1 MKYAN
6 LLMDDLLALDSMV
19 GLSQQARPLKKEQ
32 VNAFA
37 HKTKEEILIF
47 PLYFTRC

>member
-19 GLSQQARPLKKEQ
+19 GISQQARPLKKEQ
-32 VNAFA
+32 VMHIA
-37 HKTKEEILIF
+37 HKSKEV
-47 PLYFTRC
+47 T